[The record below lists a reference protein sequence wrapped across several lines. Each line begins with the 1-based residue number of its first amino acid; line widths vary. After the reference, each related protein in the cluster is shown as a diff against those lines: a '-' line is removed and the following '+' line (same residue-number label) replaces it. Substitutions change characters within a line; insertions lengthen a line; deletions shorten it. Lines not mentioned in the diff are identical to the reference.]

1 MLDCVSVESR
11 GEDVTENGCGFV
23 GDCVQVLGVEKF

>member
-1 MLDCVSVESR
+1 MSGEE

-23 GDCVQVLGVEKF
+23 GDRVKVLGVEKLRV